1 MIRVVAA
8 VAVRAGTVL
17 VCQRSPQRTHAGQWE
32 FPGGKIEA
40 GETPRAALRRELREE
55 LGIEATIGE
64 PLWHARHRYGE
75 LEPIEIRFFA
85 LPSYAG
91 ELRDRGHF
99 ADVRW
104 QPLARLGEL
113 DFLEADRDLVAA
125 LAAGQ
130 ITVRGETTPTIP
142 AEGTDPDAPA
152 STSDRLLGA
161 RRDR

>member
-55 LGIEATIGE
+55 LGIEARIGE
-64 PLWHARHRYGE
+64 PLWHARHRYGA
-75 LEPIEIRFFA
+75 LEPIEIHFFA

-125 LAAGQ
+125 LAAGRV
-130 ITVRGETTPTIP
+130 TVRGETTPTIP